1 MALPKEPRQ
10 KMINLM
16 YLVLTALLALNVSN
30 EILNAFKVVDNSLQ
44 SSNGVIKSSNT
55 VITNSLAEQSKKPE
69 LAAKVAIWEPRAK
82 QAISLANALAAQ
94 IDALKDS
101 LKHESGLHKGENGED
116 IYKEDDLDA
125 PTRLFGANGKGEGP
139 KLQAALQKF
148 LEDLKA
154 IVPAADI
161 KKALPDFPIDVSVPK
176 TQNKNNKTW
185 TDAYFHMT
193 PSVAAITILSKFQ
206 NDVLRSGNMMAQ
218 YCQDQ
223 IGKVEVV
230 YDKFEILTSQSS
242 NYLLPGQPLE
252 IKAGIGTF
260 SSAAK
265 PTISIN
271 GVSQVA
277 NDSGFA
283 RYNTTVSNS
292 GSIPVSVSFKD
303 PNTGQT
309 MTKTTQVN
317 YTVGQPSGA
326 SIFLEK
332 MNVMYVGV
340 DNPVTISTGSGRRE
354 SARVTFSAGS
364 ISGNGDKYVVKPDQT
379 GPATLTISVDGKTFP
394 FPIRAKLLPDPVPLV
409 GTLSGGKMPAAQ
421 FKAMGGVRAALKDSE
436 FDAPFSVLSYT
447 IAGNGAGFAQYTPVN
462 ITGAQWG
469 SNAVISQCKPGS
481 TIFIDD
487 IIARGPDGK
496 SRKLPS
502 IAFQL
507 Q

>member
-30 EILNAFKVVDNSLQ
+30 EILNAFKVVDRSLL
-44 SSNGVIKSSNT
+44 SSNGVINNS
-55 VITNSLAEQSKKPE
+55 NSLISTSLSEQGKKPE
-69 LAAKVAIWEPRAK
+69 LAAKVAIWKPRAD
-82 QAISLANALAAQ
+82 QAIGMANAYAAK
-94 IDALKDS
+94 IEDLKVQ
-101 LKHESGLHKGENGED
+101 LKKESGLEMQDGVEV
-116 IYKEDDLDA
+116 YKEDDLES
-125 PTRLFGANGKGEGP
+125 PTRLFGKEGKGEGQ
-139 KLQAALQKF
+139 KLQNELQKYLNELAALVPTGDAKQPLPKF
-148 LEDLKA
+148 PLDL
-154 IVPAADI
+154 
-161 KKALPDFPIDVSVPK
+161 SVPK
-176 TQNKNNKTW
+176 TQNKSNKTW
-185 TDAYFHMT
+185 SDAYFHMT
-193 PSVAAITILSKFQ
+193 PTVAAITILSKFQ

-292 GSIPVSVSFKD
+292 GSIPVTVSFKD
-303 PNTGQT
+303 PNTGEV
-309 MTKTTQVN
+309 MTKNTSVS
-317 YTVGQPSGA
+317 YTVGQASGA

-340 DNPVTISTGSGRRE
+340 DNPLTISSGSGKRE
-354 SARVTFSAGS
+354 NAKVSFTGGS
-364 ISGNGDKYVVKPDQT
+364 ITGAGGDKYIAKPTQT
-379 GPATLTISVDGKTFP
+379 GPATVSIAVDGKSFS
-394 FPIRAKLLPDPVPLV
+394 FPIRCKLLPDPVPLV
-409 GTLSGGKMPAAQ
+409 GTQSGGKSSSAS
-421 FKAMGGVRAALKDSE
+421 FKQMGGLRAQLKDSE
-436 FDAPFSVLSYT
+436 FEAPFQIISYT
-447 IAGNGAGFAQYTPVN
+447 LAGNGAGFQQYTPVQIN
-462 ITGAQWG
+462 GGPWG
-469 SNAVISQCKPGS
+469 SNAVITQCKPGS

-487 IIARGPDGK
+487 IIAKGPDGK
-496 SRKLPS
+496 TRKLPS

>member
-30 EILNAFKVVDNSLQ
+30 EILNAFKVVDNSL
-44 SSNGVIKSSNT
+44 ISSNT
-55 VITNSLAEQSKKPE
+55 VIKNSNALIAASLAEQGKKPE
-69 LAAKVAIWEPRAK
+69 LAAKVAIWQPRAD
-82 QAISLANALAAQ
+82 QAIGLANAMAAN
-94 IDALKDS
+94 IES
-101 LKHESGLHKGENGED
+101 LKVQLKTESGLEIQDGVEV
-116 IYKEDDLDA
+116 YKEDDLEA
-125 PTRLFGANGKGEGP
+125 PTRLFGKAGKGLGQ
-139 KLQAALQKF
+139 KLQDDLQKF
-148 LEDLKA
+148 VNELNAL
-154 IVPAADI
+154 VPKGDA
-161 KKALPDFPIDVSVPK
+161 KQPLPNFPIDLSVPK
-176 TQNKNNKTW
+176 TRNKSNRTW

-193 PSVAAITILSKFQ
+193 PTVAAITILSKFQ
-206 NDVLRSGNMMAQ
+206 NDVLRSGNLLADF
-218 YCQDQ
+218 CQSQ

-271 GVSQVA
+271 GVSQTA

-292 GSIPVSVSFKD
+292 GSIPITVSFKD
-303 PNTGQT
+303 PNTGEV
-309 MTKTTQVN
+309 MTKNTTVS
-317 YTVGQPSGA
+317 YTVGQASGA

-332 MNVMYVGV
+332 MNVMYQGV
-340 DNPVTISTGSGRRE
+340 DNPLTISSGSGKRE
-354 SARVTFSAGS
+354 NAKVSFTGGSIASAG
-364 ISGNGDKYVVKPDQT
+364 GDKYIAKPTQT
-379 GPATLTISVDGKTFP
+379 GPATVSITVDGKSFS
-394 FPIRAKLLPDPVPLV
+394 FPIRCKLLPDPVPLV
-409 GTLSGGKMPAAQ
+409 GTQSGGKSSSAS
-421 FKAMGGVRAALKDSE
+421 FKQMGGLRAQLKDSE
-436 FDAPFSVLSYT
+436 FEAPFQIISYT
-447 IAGNGAGFAQYTPVN
+447 LAGNGAGFQQYTPVQIN
-462 ITGAQWG
+462 GGPWG

-487 IIARGPDGK
+487 IIAKGPDGK